1 MYSNIAIHI
10 SDILIYVCI
19 QFTFIQGRISFYLT
33 HYGEEAAV
41 IASAAALDFDD
52 TIYGQYREAGA
63 LLWRG
68 FTVEQCV
75 NQCYGN
81 HLDKGHG
88 RQMPIHYGDK
98 DLNFQTIC
106 SHVSVQVPQGN

>member
-1 MYSNIAIHI
+1 MH
-10 SDILIYVCI
+10 VHM
-19 QFTFIQGRISFYLT
+19 QGRISFYLT
-33 HYGEEAAV
+33 HYGEEATV
-41 IASAAALDFDD
+41 IASAAALDFKD

-68 FTVEQCV
+68 FSVEQCI

-81 HLDKGHG
+81 RHDKSHG

-106 SHVSVQVPQGN
+106 SHVSVQVPQGK

>member
-1 MYSNIAIHI
+1 MCVF
-10 SDILIYVCI
+10 ILHS
-19 QFTFIQGRISFYLT
+19 QGRISFYLT
-33 HYGEEAAV
+33 HYGEEATV
-41 IASAAALDFDD
+41 IASTAALEFED

-81 HLDKGHG
+81 ALDKGRG

-106 SHVSVQVPQGN
+106 SHVSVQVPQGTVYMHHIQKLHP

>member
-1 MYSNIAIHI
+1 M
-10 SDILIYVCI
+10 
-19 QFTFIQGRISFYLT
+19 T

-41 IASAAALDFDD
+41 IASAAALDFEDV
-52 TIYGQYREAGA
+52 IYGQYREAGA

-68 FTVEQCV
+68 FTVEQCA

-81 HLDKGHG
+81 RLDKGRG
-88 RQMPIHYGDK
+88 RQMPIHYGEK

-106 SHVSVQVPQGN
+106 SHVSVQVPQGNCSILLAGFFDLT